1 MRRAGR
7 GEGTTVARKDTSKA
21 VLSMLSVAG
30 EQTRRTAEE
39 EPREPAPRPVPDA
52 PPPVNGHG
60 GTAPSG
66 EPGAPLAVAAPLAP
80 LESRSGHVESAPDAA
95 PRTMR
100 LRATSASRLR
110 AAWLE
115 AKRDDVLLTAQDF
128 ASNLVDE
135 ALAARRRRSKALRS
149 T

>member
-7 GEGTTVARKDTSKA
+7 EENTTVARKDTSKA

-30 EQTRRTAEE
+30 SQTRRTAQD
-39 EPREPAPRPVPDA
+39 EPPEAAPVPDA

-60 GTAPSG
+60 GTAPPG
-66 EPGAPLAVAAPLAP
+66 ESGAPVAVAAPVTA
-80 LESRSGHVESAPDAA
+80 LESRSGHPEPGPDSA

-100 LRATSASRLR
+100 LRAASASRLR

-128 ASNLVDE
+128 ASDLVDE

>member
-1 MRRAGR
+1 MSTRRAGR
-7 GEGTTVARKDTSKA
+7 EEGTTVARKDTSRA

-30 EQTRRTAEE
+30 SQTRPTAEDQPA
-39 EPREPAPRPVPDA
+39 EPWPVPA
-52 PPPVNGHG
+52 SPPADRDRGR
-60 GTAPSG
+60 APSG
-66 EPGAPLAVAAPLAP
+66 ESGAPVAVAAPVTP
-80 LESRSGHVESAPDAA
+80 LESAPGHTESAAETA

-100 LRATSASRLR
+100 LRAATASRVR

-135 ALAARRRRSKALRS
+135 ALAARRRRSKALHS

>member
-1 MRRAGR
+1 
-7 GEGTTVARKDTSKA
+7 
-21 VLSMLSVAG
+21 
-30 EQTRRTAEE
+30 
-39 EPREPAPRPVPDA
+39 VPDA
-52 PPPVNGHG
+52 SPPLDRHG
-60 GTAPSG
+60 WQAPSS
-66 EPGAPLAVAAPLAP
+66 ESAPVAVAAPVTP
-80 LESRSGHVESAPDAA
+80 LESRSAHTESAADSA

-100 LRATSASRLR
+100 LRAVSASRLR